1 MSNENFDFILPYIN
15 NLISIP
21 CYVATNELQPRNNK
35 RFAAE
40 K

>member
-1 MSNENFDFILPYIN
+1 MSNENFDSILPYIN